1 MDEGASADPVDVCTS
16 PIGSPD
22 HFQITKEQLWRRGEP
37 HSDDET
43 DDTDDVSGDSKYH
56 NRGSPQWLPHSQRGP
71 RRIKPLTVDTNLP
84 LPFLCSPGYP
94 SIIEGTPSPL
104 SYNPSYFDPDDEI
117 LLPRTKVDDNM
128 WFRYYANP
136 STHVREFFLLKSTTS
151 SHPRS

>member
-1 MDEGASADPVDVCTS
+1 MDEGASADPVDVCMS

-43 DDTDDVSGDSKYH
+43 DDTGDVSGDSKCH

-94 SIIEGTPSPL
+94 STIEGTPSPL
-104 SYNPSYFDPDDEI
+104 SYNPSYFDPDEI
-117 LLPRTKVDDNM
+117 LLPCTKVDDDM